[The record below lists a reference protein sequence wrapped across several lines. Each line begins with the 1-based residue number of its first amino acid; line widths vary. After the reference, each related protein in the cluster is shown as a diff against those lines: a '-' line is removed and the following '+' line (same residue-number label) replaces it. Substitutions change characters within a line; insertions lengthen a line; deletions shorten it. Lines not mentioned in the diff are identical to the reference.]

1 MSKESV
7 EAIITRAMEEQEYR
21 ELLLSDPEKALEG
34 YQLSVEESALFE
46 NLETLA
52 FDDMMGELGE
62 RVSRAGIILGFNPGD
77 HGTGSDLKSRMLHK
91 P

>member
-7 EAIITRAMEEQEYR
+7 EAIIVRAVEDQEYR
-21 ELLLSDPEKALEG
+21 ELLLSDPDKALEG
-34 YQLSVEESALFE
+34 YQLSAEESALFE

-52 FDDMMGELGE
+52 VDDMVSELGE

-77 HGTGSDLKSRMLHK
+77 HGTGSDLKSLLMHK